1 MLELIQLDTIRGEIE
16 SFRDDLNEVLEYTKN
31 LNITSIYDAKT
42 AINCV
47 ARARKIQEDIEAKK
61 KELSFEAKNYLSK
74 VNSLAK
80 EFLEPLSLVEDM
92 IEQKLS
98 DWKIEYRKQL
108 EIERLTWK
116 EFEALGLELVPI
128 IPDNTDIESD
138 LARSYDQISHTFELQ
153 DANLVPR
160 EYLTIDEKKVNL
172 ALKNGIRAIPGI
184 TIIEQRKTVIR
195 RK

>member
-1 MLELIQLDTIRGEIE
+1 MLELVQIDTIKGEIE
-16 SFRDDLNEVLEYTKN
+16 SFRGDLNEVLDYTKK

-47 ARARKIQEDIEAKK
+47 AKARKLQEEIEEKK
-61 KELSFEAKNYLSK
+61 KELSLEAKNYLSK

-92 IEQKLS
+92 IEQKL
-98 DWKIEYRKQL
+98 DHWKMEYREKL
-108 EIERLTWK
+108 DIERLAWK
-116 EFEALGLELVPI
+116 EFEALGLEVVPI
-128 IPDNTDIESD
+128 LPDNTEIESD
-138 LARSYDQISHTFELQ
+138 LARAHEQISHTFELQ
-153 DANLVPR
+153 DENLIPR
-160 EYLTIDEKKVNL
+160 DYLTVDGKKINL